1 MGNLVIHL
9 GKLALHLGEYIE
21 YLGGIHFRLGGVI
34 KKGGNDDSIFS
45 LGFLFHTRLLCHLG
59 KMVPLCEQNEKM
71 SIVLFWCCPYLAE
84 PLVTSGMPVKKAQ
97 LLSKKLP
104 IHPSYS
110 RDVAQQS
117 C

>member
-1 MGNLVIHL
+1 MTIQ
-9 GKLALHLGEYIE
+9 
-21 YLGGIHFRLGGVI
+21 F
-34 KKGGNDDSIFS
+34 
-45 LGFLFHTRLLCHLG
+45 FHWVFYSTQGSWHLG